1 MGAYHH
7 IIYSLHHYLTI
18 IFITTTINLN
28 ASEFSHTYPYTVS
41 AEARRV
47 VLPLIF
53 IKKHK
58 IYNNMSRAFFILLLT
73 CLFITSALTAPTVVS
88 YIVEVE
94 E

>member
-7 IIYSLHHYLTI
+7 IIYSLHHYHYHI
-18 IFITTTINLN
+18 HYYTINLN

-41 AEARRV
+41 AEAQRV

-58 IYNNMSRAFFILLLT
+58 IYNNMSRAFFTLLLA
-73 CLFITSALTAPTVVS
+73 CLFITSTLTAPTVVS